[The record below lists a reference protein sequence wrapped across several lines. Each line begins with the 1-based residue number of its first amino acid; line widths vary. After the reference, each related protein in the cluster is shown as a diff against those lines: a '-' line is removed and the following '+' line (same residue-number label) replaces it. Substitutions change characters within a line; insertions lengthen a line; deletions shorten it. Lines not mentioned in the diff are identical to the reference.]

1 MGMRVGGWGALAKFG
16 NLGTWGVGV
25 YQLSQSASLTGKGSN
40 SVSFNRSD
48 TNQVCVYPISSA
60 RNTILPKSEA
70 KQKSLP
76 TVLGCEVVRIATSL
90 LPDTRYPHGSDSDFP
105 THPSVSPDHSRPIV
119 PARQTVRQ
127 NLCPWISQCAD
138 FHASMSPGVRPPAP
152 AHLARTTG
160 TRLCDASVRDHR
172 GYEGSHYP
180 GIGIPRRAFS
190 HSNHSFI
197 GMKWGSQT

>member
-1 MGMRVGGWGALAKFG
+1 MLCVWRGGRGALEYVIGATASAHHAMLEPCYGDEGGGWGALAKFG

-48 TNQVCVYPISSA
+48 TNQVCLYPISGA

-90 LPDTRYPHGSDSDFP
+90 LPIPDIPTDRTRI
-105 THPSVSPDHSRPIV
+105 SPRT
-119 PARQTVRQ
+119 PACPQTT
-127 NLCPWISQCAD
+127 LDP
-138 FHASMSPGVRPPAP
+138 
-152 AHLARTTG
+152 
-160 TRLCDASVRDHR
+160 
-172 GYEGSHYP
+172 
-180 GIGIPRRAFS
+180 
-190 HSNHSFI
+190 
-197 GMKWGSQT
+197 